1 MTTRCSRLLREK
13 RWLVSYNP
21 FRNNLVRQERRDP
34 RDLRDHQDRLV
45 HRDHR
50 DLRVGL
56 ALRDLREGQAL
67 RVLRDHREGEG
78 LRDNRGLRDRR
89 DLRDLREGKAH
100 LVEVEVNLR
109 EDRGIV
115 GRHLNLLSNETMAGT
130 LLQLERLQCQ

>member
-34 RDLRDHQDRLV
+34 RDLRDHQDRRV

-56 ALRDLREGQAL
+56 ALRVLRDLREGEDL
-67 RVLRDHREGEG
+67 
-78 LRDNRGLRDRR
+78 RGLRDRR
-89 DLRDLREGKAH
+89 DLRDLREGKAQIALQVR
-100 LVEVEVNLR
+100 LVEVEANLQ
-109 EDRGIV
+109 EGQGIV
-115 GRHLNLLSNETMAGT
+115 RRHLSLLPNETMVET

>member
-1 MTTRCSRLLREK
+1 MTTGCSRLLREK
-13 RWLVSYNP
+13 RWLVSHNP

-56 ALRDLREGQAL
+56 ALRGLREGQA
-67 RVLRDHREGEG
+67 H
-78 LRDNRGLRDRR
+78 RGLRDRR
-89 DLRDLREGKAH
+89 DLREGKAQIALQVR
-100 LVEVEVNLR
+100 LVEVEANLQ
-109 EDRGIV
+109 EGQGIV
-115 GRHLNLLSNETMAGT
+115 RRHLNLLSNETMVET